1 MTEDAPKKAKQ
12 PRKKAAPRAD
22 ASADAQTKSADA
34 SADAQTKRADAY
46 ADAQE
51 KKVQAETQT
60 KRPAEDKGDDQQMRA
75 AVLAAA
81 LPHAAFDGFTD
92 SLLQKAGAEAGVAK
106 ADLARLF
113 ENGAVSLIEFF
124 SVHTDAEMEKRL
136 GEMDLKSMKI
146 RERIAT
152 AVKTRLAIL
161 KPHKEA
167 ARRAAALLSL
177 PMNAGLGA
185 KLMYRTVDAMWR
197 AAGDTSTDF
206 NFYTKRG
213 ILAGVYGSTAMRW
226 FNDTSEDE
234 KTTEEF
240 LAARID
246 NVMQFEKFKAKAKE
260 ALSNFPAFADWAKSK
275 K

>member
-1 MTEDAPKKAKQ
+1 MNETPKK
-12 PRKKAAPRAD
+12 PRKKAAPKPKIRAD
-22 ASADAQTKSADA
+22 ADAQTK
-34 SADAQTKRADAY
+34 KP
-46 ADAQE
+46 E
-51 KKVQAETQT
+51 HKKTE
-60 KRPAEDKGDDQQMRA
+60 PMDDQQMRE

-81 LPHAAFDGFTD
+81 LPHAAFDGFTE
-92 SLLQKAGAEAGVAK
+92 SMLQKAGHEAGVAK
-106 ADLARLF
+106 ADLKRLF
-113 ENGAVSLIEFF
+113 ENGPVSLIEFY
-124 SVHTDAEMEKRL
+124 SGWADAEMEKRL
-136 GEMDLKSMKI
+136 EAMDLKTMKI
-146 RERIAT
+146 RERIAA

-177 PMNAGLGA
+177 PMHAALGA

-234 KTTEEF
+234 KPTEEF
-240 LAARID
+240 LAARIE
-246 NVMQFEKFKAKAKE
+246 NVMQFEKLKAKAKE
-260 ALSNFPAFADWAKSK
+260 ALSSFPAFADWAKPRTK
-275 K
+275 

>member
-1 MTEDAPKKAKQ
+1 MTEDAPKKT
-12 PRKKAAPRAD
+12 RKKAAPKPKAD
-22 ASADAQTKSADA
+22 ASAEAQT
-34 SADAQTKRADAY
+34 
-46 ADAQE
+46 
-51 KKVQAETQT
+51 
-60 KRPAEDKGDDQQMRA
+60 PEDRRDDQQKRE

-81 LPHAAFDGFTD
+81 LPHAAFDGFTG
-92 SLLQKAGAEAGVAK
+92 SLLQKSGAEAGVSK
-106 ADLARLF
+106 PDLARLF
-113 ENGAVSLIEFF
+113 ENGAVSLVEFF

-136 GEMDLKSMKI
+136 GAMDLKAMKI

-167 ARRAAALLSL
+167 ARRAAAMLAL
-177 PMNAGLGA
+177 PIHAALGA
-185 KLMYRTVDAMWR
+185 KLLYQTVDAMWR

-213 ILAGVYGSTAMRW
+213 ILAGVYGSTAFRW

-234 KTTEEF
+234 KPTEEF
-240 LAARID
+240 LAARIE

-260 ALSNFPAFADWAKSK
+260 AFSNFPAFGDWAKPK
-275 K
+275 TK